1 MNMKLLFQNR
11 KQSTAIYAK
20 MQQIS
25 RLLLTTPNRSPY
37 AFHAFAKSKAEPR
50 NSNRHMANNSTP
62 LTRAFFI
69 RCSRTPKERY
79 FVVCSS
85 MVACSGKGSALCC
98 VPYVAVFE
106 PVARYRPITL
116 ESEAIAPINLHMEL
130 SAMKQ
135 FAYSFLCVNRNAD
148 PHTYQEEVI
157 RIIADSEENARFQLT
172 ADYRL
177 ALSRPIAKVLHKPTA
192 CTAQTQAQGG
202 IYA

>member
-11 KQSTAIYAK
+11 KQSSSISAK

-37 AFHAFAKSKAEPR
+37 AFHAFAKSKAER
-50 NSNRHMANNSTP
+50 DNSNLYKANSSTP
-62 LTRAFFI
+62 LIRAFFV
-69 RCSRTPKERY
+69 RSTSTPKERY

-85 MVACSGKGSALCC
+85 MVACSGQGFALGCFPC
-98 VPYVAVFE
+98 IAVCH
-106 PVARYRPITL
+106 PVTSYRPITVT
-116 ESEAIAPINLHMEL
+116 SEAIALINQIQGL

-135 FAYSFLCVNRNAD
+135 FAYLFLCVNRNAD

-172 ADYRL
+172 ADWRMVL
-177 ALSRPIAKVLHKPTA
+177 PHAISRIALKPTA